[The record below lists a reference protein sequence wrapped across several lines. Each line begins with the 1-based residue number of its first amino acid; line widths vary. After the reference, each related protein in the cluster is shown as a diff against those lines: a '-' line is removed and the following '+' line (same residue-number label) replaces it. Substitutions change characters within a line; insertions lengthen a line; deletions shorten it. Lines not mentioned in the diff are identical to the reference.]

1 MKFANMLVDRSDF
14 NFNTNVAVTDK
25 ILTLSTCTGSNNKR
39 LVVHAVLLKEE
50 E

>member
-1 MKFANMLVDRSDF
+1 MSKSKVKVKN
-14 NFNTNVAVTDK
+14 TDK